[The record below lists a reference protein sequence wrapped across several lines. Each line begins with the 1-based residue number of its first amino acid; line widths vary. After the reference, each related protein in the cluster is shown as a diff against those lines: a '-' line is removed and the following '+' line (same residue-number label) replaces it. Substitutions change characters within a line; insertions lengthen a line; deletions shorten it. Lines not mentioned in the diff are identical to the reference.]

1 MRKKKAVKKTVMKK
15 KTPAPKAK
23 PAGTKFHKKRY
34 STGIAKLDHDVHKV
48 VESRDLTN
56 SDLLEE
62 MVLTSFKACS
72 EVSDRGDMKLLNTT
86 TKELRYA
93 FKVFQPYRNV
103 RKVAIFGSARTPQ
116 SSADYKQASAF
127 ARQVVKKKWM
137 VITGA
142 SDGIMHA
149 GNEGAGRKNSFG
161 VNIQLPFEQSA
172 NPIIDNDS
180 KLVNFKYFFT
190 RKLIF
195 IRESDATVLC
205 PGGFGTHDE
214 GFETLTLIQTG
225 KTSPRPVVC
234 LDPPGSK
241 YWSSWRT
248 WLKMHLA
255 RNGLIDPDDI
265 GLIDFT
271 HSAEKA
277 VEIVTN
283 FYRNYHSIR
292 YIRDLL
298 VMRIKR
304 PITGKKL
311 DRLNRRF
318 GKILKKGKI
327 QQHENP
333 FQEETNEHFDTQ
345 DLTRISFYFN
355 RRSLALLKR
364 MIEEINEF

>member
-1 MRKKKAVKKTVMKK
+1 MSRKKTSAKKK
-15 KTPAPKAK
+15 KTARLKAK
-23 PAGTKFHKKRY
+23 KHSSFQKSY
-34 STGIAKLDHDVHKV
+34 STGDSKLDQQVHRLV
-48 VESRDLTN
+48 DSQNLTN

-62 MVLTSFKACS
+62 MIMTSFKVCS
-72 EVSDRGDMKLLNTT
+72 EDSDRGDMKLLNTT

-93 FKVFQPYRNV
+93 FKVFHPYRNM
-103 RKVAIFGSARTPQ
+103 RKVAIFGSARTDRTSP
-116 SSADYKQASAF
+116 DYKQAREF
-127 ARQVVKKKWM
+127 ARLVVKKNWM

-142 SDGIMHA
+142 SSGIMHA

-161 VNIQLPFEQSA
+161 VNIRLPFEQSA
-172 NPIIDNDS
+172 NPVIKDDC

-255 RNGLIDPDDI
+255 KNRLIDPDDI
-265 GLIDFT
+265 SLIDFT
-271 HSAEKA
+271 HSPQKA

-283 FYRNYHSIR
+283 FYHNYHSVR

-298 VMRIKR
+298 VMRIRR
-304 PITGKKL
+304 PLPGRKI
-311 DRLNRRF
+311 DQLNKTF
-318 GKILKKGKI
+318 AKILKKGKI

-345 DLTRISFYFN
+345 DLTRLSFYFN
-355 RRSLALLKR
+355 RRSFALLKR

>member
-1 MRKKKAVKKTVMKK
+1 MKNKKSVSRAKAKTTERKKAPMGKAGRYQKT
-15 KTPAPKAK
+15 
-23 PAGTKFHKKRY
+23 Y
-34 STGIAKLDHDVHKV
+34 STGIKKLDLGIQKLIDSEHFD
-48 VESRDLTN
+48 N
-56 SDLLEE
+56 ADLLEE
-62 MVLTSFKACS
+62 MITTSFKVCLEA
-72 EVSDRGDMKLLNTT
+72 SDRGDMKLLNTT
-86 TKELRYA
+86 LKELRYA
-93 FKVFQPYRNV
+93 FKVFSPYRNV
-103 RKVAIFGSARTPQ
+103 RKVAVFGSARTKR
-116 SSADYKQASAF
+116 SAADYKQARDFS
-127 ARQVVKKKWM
+127 RQVVKKNWM

-161 VNIQLPFEQSA
+161 VNIRLPFEQSA
-172 NPIIDNDS
+172 NPVIKDDD

-241 YWSSWRT
+241 YWSSWRN
-248 WLKMHLA
+248 WMKMHLA
-255 RNGLIDPDDI
+255 KNKLIDPDDI

-271 HSAEKA
+271 HSAKEA
-277 VEIVTN
+277 VDIVTR
-283 FYRNYHSIR
+283 FYHNYHSVR

-304 PITGKKL
+304 PLPARKIQDLNKKFA
-311 DRLNRRF
+311 R
-318 GKILKKGKI
+318 ILKRGTI

-345 DLTRISFYFN
+345 DLTRLSFYFN